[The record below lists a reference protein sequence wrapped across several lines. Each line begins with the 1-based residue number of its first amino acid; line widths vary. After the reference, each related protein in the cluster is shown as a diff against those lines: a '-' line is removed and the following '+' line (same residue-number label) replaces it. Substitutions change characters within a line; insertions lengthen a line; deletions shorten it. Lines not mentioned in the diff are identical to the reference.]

1 MTMTTTTIRIG
12 IEMLPDHLDRSRPN
26 AVAEVVEAALLEGGI
41 KADCSDRRC
50 QTNANQSLFA
60 LPAPSSGSKKTAPL
74 GQSSGAVQ
82 LKSLSGVEGAFL
94 I

>member
-41 KADCSDRRC
+41 KADFSDRRC

-60 LPAPSSGSKKTAPL
+60 LPAPSSGSKKPRHSARAAARF
-74 GQSSGAVQ
+74 S
-82 LKSLSGVEGAFL
+82 LKVCRV
-94 I
+94 

>member
-1 MTMTTTTIRIG
+1 MALTRPVRKKG
-12 IEMLPDHLDRSRPN
+12 PDRVNLLLADLVA
-26 AVAEVVEAALLEGGI
+26 AVMQRQRGW
-41 KADCSDRRC
+41 C

-82 LKSLSGVEGAFL
+82 LEILSAVEGAFL
-94 I
+94 IEMVVD